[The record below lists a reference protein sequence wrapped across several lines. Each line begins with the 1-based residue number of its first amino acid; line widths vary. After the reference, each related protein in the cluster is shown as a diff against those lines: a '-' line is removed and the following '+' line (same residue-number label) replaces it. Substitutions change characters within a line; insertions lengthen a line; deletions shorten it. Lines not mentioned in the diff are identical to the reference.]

1 MLTLLNHACPL
12 EGSLEANYELY
23 QGLSASNDTSP
34 NNTNNINNK
43 DIVSL
48 KRCISSSYKNKNNT

>member
-48 KRCISSSYKNKNNT
+48 KRCISSSFLS